1 MIKLLKQN
9 TKNNLSILK
18 NGDETDILN
27 VSREIENLNIV
38 QFSSTQVTQFKV
50 LFFTLGLWSH
60 DAFVWSGYIGIC
72 LK

>member
-1 MIKLLKQN
+1 MKLLKQN

-50 LFFTLGLWSH
+50 FFTLGLWSH